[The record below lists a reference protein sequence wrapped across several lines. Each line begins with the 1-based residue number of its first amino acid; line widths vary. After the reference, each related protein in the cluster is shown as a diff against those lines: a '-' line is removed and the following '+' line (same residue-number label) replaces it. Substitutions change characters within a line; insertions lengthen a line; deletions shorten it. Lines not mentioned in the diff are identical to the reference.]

1 MDTVIAKPAGVRSAP
16 IRIEKISPIL
26 GAKVHGVDLSQPL
39 DDGTFAAIHDAWM
52 AHKVLAFPDQELD
65 HAAYIAFAS
74 RFGEPYGPPI
84 SHEDTS
90 RTTIVQELR
99 ADQTSTS
106 AFGET
111 WHSDMTSTEA
121 PPMATMLRLV
131 EVPPDGGGDTLFA
144 DMYALYDALSE
155 PVKTLL
161 DGLTAVHDSAV
172 FAKKYGIEKALPR
185 ATHPVVR
192 THPVTGRKGLF
203 VNVRF
208 TTRINELSELE
219 SDAVLR
225 MLFRHIAETS
235 VFHMRFRW
243 SKNTLLLWDNR
254 CLQHVA
260 LFDYW
265 PHLRLGYRLMIRGD
279 RPA

>member
-1 MDTVIAKPAGVRSAP
+1 MRNDVIE
-16 IRIEKISPIL
+16 IEKISPIF
-26 GAKVHGVDLSQPL
+26 GAKIHGLDLSQPME
-39 DDGTFAAIHDAWM
+39 DDTFKTVHDAWM
-52 AHKVLAFPDQELD
+52 EHKVLAFPKQTLD
-65 HAAYIAFAS
+65 HEQYIAFAS

-84 SHEDTS
+84 SHEDKS

-99 ADQTSTS
+99 ADEKSTS

-111 WHSDMTSTEA
+111 WHSDMTSTEK

-131 EVPPDGGGDTLFA
+131 TVPPHGGGDTLFA
-144 DMYALYDALSE
+144 DMCALYDALSE
-155 PVKTLL
+155 PVKTML
-161 DGLTAVHDSAV
+161 DGMTAVHDSAI
-172 FAKKYGIEKALPR
+172 FAKKYGIAKELPR

-192 THPVTGRKGLF
+192 THPVTGRKGLY
-203 VNVRF
+203 VNTRF
-208 TTRINELSELE
+208 TTHIEGLNDIE
-219 SDAVLR
+219 SDAILR

-243 SKNTLLLWDNR
+243 EQDTLLLWDNR

-265 PHLRLGYRLMIRGD
+265 PHLRLGYRLMVRGD
-279 RPA
+279 KPF